1 MMKPS
6 GMSDEFAGAFR
17 TALVEHV
24 NHAARSRRPRRRLV
38 VIGIVAAALL
48 GGGAATATAVSI
60 SSQQAEVIDYN
71 SCMEGKGWSPKVR
84 LDSGDWIF
92 ETHDDEERMRFG
104 NDSNDCIEQ
113 ISEAP

>member
-1 MMKPS
+1 MKSS

-24 NHAARSRRPRRRLV
+24 NRAARTRVPRRRLFV
-38 VIGIVAAALL
+38 SGAITIAIL
-48 GGGAATATAVSI
+48 GAGAATATAVNI
-60 SSQQAEVIDYN
+60 DAQRAEVIDYN

-84 LDSGDWIF
+84 VDSGDWIF